1 MLLLRVHLL
10 KPTVEEQRIFDR
22 VRVSP
27 DCVKATSSCKI
38 TYETLS
44 LIFGLT
50 DLLRILCSGSPF
62 LSLSKLLAIQDHAQ
76 NLSIGSTTLMEGR
89 REVSITHY
97 RVTSTNLK

>member
-27 DCVKATSSCKI
+27 DCVKVTSSCKI

-44 LIFGLT
+44 LI
-50 DLLRILCSGSPF
+50 
-62 LSLSKLLAIQDHAQ
+62 LA
-76 NLSIGSTTLMEGR
+76 
-89 REVSITHY
+89 
-97 RVTSTNLK
+97 